1 MTVLSHG
8 LSWVDLQFLGRRHA
22 IATAVIQSPAG
33 VALVDPGPTS
43 CLARLTRE
51 LHERGVRFADV
62 QALLLTHIHLDHA
75 GAAGT
80 IVREHPHIRVYV
92 HERGATHMADPQ
104 RLIDSARRL
113 YGADMDRLWGEFAAV
128 PRESLVPLAGGEQ
141 VEAGGRRFDVAYTP
155 GHASHHVSYFDRSS
169 GVAFVGDTAGVC
181 IDGGYVLPPTP
192 PPDID
197 IEAWRASVARIEA
210 WAPDTLFLT
219 HFGPITTPRPHL
231 QSLLHNLEQM
241 GDIVLRTLADRGTD
255 DERSRVF
262 AESLRQ
268 DMRRQMTE
276 AQVATY
282 PVAAPFEMLWLGLA
296 RYWRKKGGGATGPD
310 GSVATGAS
318 HRG

>member
-8 LSWVDLQFLGRRHA
+8 AGWVDLQFLGRSHA
-22 IATAVIQSPAG
+22 IATAVLQSPGGA
-33 VALVDPGPTS
+33 ALVDPGPTT
-43 CLARLTRE
+43 CLETLTLGLQARGLR
-51 LHERGVRFADV
+51 LADV
-62 QALLLTHIHLDHA
+62 RDILLTHIHLDHA

-80 IVREHPHIRVYV
+80 IVREHPHIRVFV
-92 HERGATHMADPQ
+92 HERGATHMADPGK
-104 RLIDSARRL
+104 LVDSARRL
-113 YGADMDRLWGEFAAV
+113 YGDDMDRLWGEFAPV
-128 PRESLVPLAGGEQ
+128 PRQNLVALAGGEQ
-141 VEAGGRRFDVAYTP
+141 IEAGGRRFDVAYTP

-169 GVAFVGDTAGVC
+169 GLAFVGDTAGVC

-197 IEAWRASVARIEA
+197 LEAWRDSVGRIEA
-210 WAPDTLFLT
+210 WSPDTLFLT
-219 HFGPITTPRPHL
+219 HFGPVTTPRPHL

-241 GDIVLRTLADRGTD
+241 AAVVKRTLADAGTD

-296 RYWRKKGGGATGPD
+296 RYWRKKGVGA
-310 GSVATGAS
+310 
-318 HRG
+318 